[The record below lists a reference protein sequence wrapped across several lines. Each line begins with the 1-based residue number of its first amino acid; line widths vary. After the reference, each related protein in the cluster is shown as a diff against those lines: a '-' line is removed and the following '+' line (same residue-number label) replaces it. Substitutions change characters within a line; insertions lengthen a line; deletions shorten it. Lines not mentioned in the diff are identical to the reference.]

1 MKETKGELRKNEW
14 TAERMHVKY
23 SLLKEEIVR
32 LWQMNKVD
40 LIPIVVG
47 ALGSITIELEKY
59 IKSLRIE
66 ISIEHE

>member
-14 TAERMHVKY
+14 TAERMHGKY